1 MTVIG
6 SDPGDDRRLFFLLDR
21 AAHGFRERV
30 DALCRTRLGISAVQ
44 LVVLMHLAH
53 KDGLRHKELA
63 AAIGTQ
69 PAAVTGLID
78 RMESAGLV
86 RRRPDKDDAR
96 AQRLHISA
104 AGRRAVDAARPMIAA
119 ANQMLADR
127 FTPDELAIAARFL
140 RTVGELPLDDLMP
153 GDPP

>member
-1 MTVIG
+1 MSIIG
-6 SDPGDDRRLFFLLDR
+6 NDPGDDRRLFFLLDR

-30 DALCRTRLGISAVQ
+30 DALCKNRLGISAVQ

-53 KDGLRHKELA
+53 QDGLRHKDLA

-78 RMESAGLV
+78 RMETAGLV
-86 RRRPDKDDAR
+86 RRRADREDAR
-96 AQRLHISA
+96 AQRVHLTA

-119 ANQMLADR
+119 ANARLAER
-127 FTPDELAIAARFL
+127 FTSDELAIAARFL

-153 GDPP
+153 GDPT